1 MDYANLGNSG
11 LKVSRIGLGTN
22 NFGGQVNEEDSF
34 RIIRKAMDLG
44 INLIDTANIYT
55 RGKSESIVGKA
66 VQGYRDEVIIATKVG
81 MNTGKGLNETGLSR
95 KHIMS
100 QIRHSLES
108 LGTGFIDIYYLHRF
122 DGETPLGETLST
134 LNDLVHQGRVRYTL
148 RAPTSRLG
156 RLLMPV
162 RSAVSTTWRNCLQS
176 SRPIICFRGASNK
189 TFFHIVN
196 VKDWEY

>member
-1 MDYANLGNSG
+1 MDYANLGKSG

-134 LNDLVHQGRVRYTL
+134 LNDLVHQGRVRYIACSNFAAWQIVDACEVCRINNL
-148 RAPTSRLG
+148 EKL
-156 RLLMPV
+156 
-162 RSAVSTTWRNCLQS
+162 SAV
-176 SRPIICFRGASNK
+176 
-189 TFFHIVN
+189 
-196 VKDWEY
+196 